1 MNRSRT
7 RCVQTPRR
15 PSDAIDAA
23 PVSLAAWR
31 ARHEAAVRAAATAP
45 VRYLPA
51 AFVEALQG
59 SWGAPPALE
68 PAIVR
73 LVR

>member
-7 RCVQTPRR
+7 HCVTAPLRS
-15 PSDAIDAA
+15 PDA
-23 PVSLAAWR
+23 PVNLAVWR
-31 ARHEAAVRAAATAP
+31 SRHEAAVRAAAAAP
-45 VRYLPA
+45 IRYLPA

-59 SWGAPPALE
+59 SWGEASVLE
-68 PAIVR
+68 PARVR